1 MKNVDG
7 EFFIVNASDFFEIFR
22 HHKAMVQCRCD
33 IVCPRDNECT
43 LHFKLNRMEQFAEC
57 VSDKNL
63 NFNKVVKKMA
73 FVFNKD
79 YAQTQEAFWWN
90 NIFE

>member
-1 MKNVDG
+1 MTFLKFSG
-7 EFFIVNASDFFEIFR
+7 ITRQWCSA
-22 HHKAMVQCRCD
+22 RCD

-43 LHFKLNRMEQFAEC
+43 LHFKLNGMEQFAEC

-79 YAQTQEAFWWN
+79 YAQPQEAFWWN